1 MKRNVSYIEALK
13 SKNDI
18 INVWI
23 IRKVTFEK
31 GGSRLMIIDFKGKSP
46 KISETAFI
54 ADSAD
59 LIGDVEIGDFSSVWF
74 NAVLRGDRN
83 NIKIGSR
90 TSIQDN
96 VVIHADPENRVQI
109 GNDVSVGHGAV
120 LHGCRIESNVLIGMN
135 STVLNGAEIGKNC
148 IVGANALIP
157 EGKKFPE
164 NSLIIGVPGK
174 IKREIE
180 KSEIE
185 AIAENAAEYVE
196 FVREYREEMKNTRK
210 N

>member
-1 MKRNVSYIEALK
+1 
-13 SKNDI
+13 
-18 INVWI
+18 
-23 IRKVTFEK
+23 
-31 GGSRLMIIDFKGKSP
+31 MIMNFKGKSP

-59 LIGDVEIGDFSSVWF
+59 LIGDIEIGDFSSVWF

-83 NIKIGSR
+83 KIRIGNR

-96 VVIHADPENRVQI
+96 VVIHVDPVNGVQV
-109 GNDVSVGHGAV
+109 GDYVSVGHGAV
-120 LHGCRIESNVLIGMN
+120 LHGCRIGSNVVIGMN
-135 STVLNGAEIGKNC
+135 STVLNGAEIGENS
-148 IVGANALIP
+148 IVGANALVP

-174 IKREIE
+174 VKREIE
-180 KSEIE
+180 EAEIE

-196 FVREYREEMKNTRK
+196 LVMEYREEMNEKK
-210 N
+210 

>member
-1 MKRNVSYIEALK
+1 
-13 SKNDI
+13 
-18 INVWI
+18 
-23 IRKVTFEK
+23 
-31 GGSRLMIIDFKGKSP
+31 MIMNFKGKSP
-46 KISETAFI
+46 KISETSFI

-59 LIGDVEIGDFSSVWF
+59 VIGDIEIGDYSSVWF

-83 NIKIGSR
+83 RIKIGSR

-96 VVIHADPENRVQI
+96 VVIHANPENGVQI
-109 GNDVSVGHGAV
+109 GNDVTVGHGAV
-120 LHGCRIESNVLIGMN
+120 LHGCRIENNVLIGMN
-135 STVLNGAEIGKNC
+135 STVLNRAEIGRNS

-174 IKREIE
+174 VKREID

-185 AIAENAAEYVE
+185 TIAENAAEYVE
-196 FVREYREEMKNTRK
+196 FVREYREEVKYIQK
-210 N
+210 K

>member
-1 MKRNVSYIEALK
+1 MN
-13 SKNDI
+13 
-18 INVWI
+18 
-23 IRKVTFEK
+23 
-31 GGSRLMIIDFKGKSP
+31 FKGKNP

-59 LIGDVEIGDFSSVWF
+59 VIGDIEIGDFSSVWF

-83 NIKIGSR
+83 KIKIGSR

-96 VVIHADPENRVQI
+96 VIIHADPENGVQI

-120 LHGCRIESNVLIGMN
+120 IHGCRIESNVLIGMN
-135 STVLNGAEIGKNC
+135 STILNGAEIGRNS
-148 IVGANALIP
+148 IVGANTLISQ
-157 EGKKFPE
+157 GKKFPE

-174 IKREIE
+174 VKREIE

-196 FVREYREEMKNTRK
+196 FVREYKEEIKNIQK
-210 N
+210 K

>member
-1 MKRNVSYIEALK
+1 M
-13 SKNDI
+13 
-18 INVWI
+18 
-23 IRKVTFEK
+23 FEK
-31 GGSRLMIIDFKGKSP
+31 GGEIMIMDFKGKSP
-46 KISETAFI
+46 RISETAFI

-59 LIGDVEIGDFSSVWF
+59 VVGDVEIGDFSSVWF

-83 NIKIGSR
+83 KIKIGSR

-96 VVIHADPENRVQI
+96 VVIHADPENGVQV

-135 STVLNGAEIGKNC
+135 STVLNGAEIGKNS

-157 EGKKFPE
+157 AGKKFPE

-174 IKREIE
+174 VKREIE

-196 FVREYREEMKNTRK
+196 FVGEYREEVKNIRK
-210 N
+210 T